1 MTLPGLPLP
10 PRLHRE
16 LSLGF
21 CLSPSS
27 LLLSRQ
33 TGFIF
38 IYPVLE
44 TKQNNYLPWK
54 ILIYIGKKNLYTPER
69 HTKLCSP
76 IPYGLNYPVIQ
87 ESFFFCVDEAG
98 VKGFSVFEMVY
109 VNVAFIETSW
119 DVIIVLLSTY
129 KQRTAPVSPSP
140 PGVEI
145 NANQLTQGNKPLA
158 HTLVERFTY
167 INRQTDKLVPMS

>member
-1 MTLPGLPLP
+1 MHNFILTEVYWLRPNSPPHPAERHERPVPLWWQGACVCGCEDSHMHGILLALGIIYKAWFLCGTQSPCLLPLQPMTLPGLLLP

-27 LLLSRQ
+27 LLLSRE

-38 IYPVLE
+38 IYPVAE
-44 TKQNNYLPWK
+44 KKPNNSLPWK

-87 ESFFFCVDEAG
+87 ESFFFCGSEG
-98 VKGFSVFEMVY
+98 
-109 VNVAFIETSW
+109 
-119 DVIIVLLSTY
+119 L
-129 KQRTAPVSPSP
+129 
-140 PGVEI
+140 
-145 NANQLTQGNKPLA
+145 
-158 HTLVERFTY
+158 
-167 INRQTDKLVPMS
+167 